1 MLLNLV
7 VLHCACA
14 LIARFVLGVVQCL
27 PTMLD
32 LAQYCCLTTE
42 FHWWLLALE
51 SMLHLID
58 FARRYNDYL
67 TRRVHLNV
75 ALRDKATN
83 LR

>member
-1 MLLNLV
+1 MPLNLV

-27 PTMLD
+27 PITLD

-58 FARRYNDYL
+58 FAHRYNDYPA
-67 TRRVHLNV
+67 RRVHLNV
-75 ALRDKATN
+75 AQRDKVAN

>member
-1 MLLNLV
+1 MPLNLV

-27 PTMLD
+27 PITLD
-32 LAQYCCLTTE
+32 LAQYCCLTIE

-75 ALRDKATN
+75 AQRDKVAN

>member
-1 MLLNLV
+1 MPPNLV
-7 VLHCACA
+7 VLHCACV
-14 LIARFVLGVVQCL
+14 LIALFAPGVVQYL
-27 PTMLD
+27 PITLD

-42 FHWWLLALE
+42 FHSRLLALE

-67 TRRVHLNV
+67 TRRVQLNV
-75 ALRDKATN
+75 APRDKVAN